1 MVLFSVIRCWNPPPP
16 RIALGVV
23 VVILLPVPLI
33 INIIIGE
40 VSWSGM
46 VIYDNYGRRSVTL
59 THPIRPL
66 HGS

>member
-1 MVLFSVIRCWNPPPP
+1 MLLGVGTPPP
-16 RIALGVV
+16 RIALRVV

-46 VIYDNYGRRSVTL
+46 VIYDNYGKRSVTL
-59 THPIRPL
+59 TLPIRPL

>member
-1 MVLFSVIRCWNPPPP
+1 MVLFSVIRCWNPPP